1 MISYEYDIFIIE
13 GDYSISTTAA
23 LKSSKCSAVVV
34 MLSGG
39 DMLYIY
45 AIGRGHA
52 FLYII

>member
-13 GDYSISTTAA
+13 GDYSTTAA